1 MTQLEAMRGLMAA
14 NGDGGKKIW
23 ATKYGEPTS
32 SVDDHDALGVYR
44 TDWTPKP
51 AQQVVASLS

>member
-23 ATKYGEPTS
+23 ATEYGEPTS
-32 SVDDHDALGVYR
+32 SVDDA
-44 TDWTPKP
+44 TPSGCTAP
-51 AQQVVASLS
+51 TGHPSRLSRLSPR